1 MHTVWKFKNF
11 YEINFLRFLI
21 SHIYFSDGNGNEA
34 AVHDFLTSLEVN
46 SEVWIGLH
54 QATPLDRFHWV

>member
-1 MHTVWKFKNF
+1 M
-11 YEINFLRFLI
+11 INFLRFLI
-21 SHIYFSDGNGNEA
+21 SQIYFSDGNGNEA